1 MIQSLIE
8 DMQDQGK
15 EPLIDSEDK
24 VLIANQTQKK
34 RPETQTL
41 FIDYPLPF
49 KSDVD
54 RQRHTLPS

>member
-1 MIQSLIE
+1 MILSLIE

-24 VLIANQTQKK
+24 VLITNQTQKK

-41 FIDYPLPF
+41 
-49 KSDVD
+49 
-54 RQRHTLPS
+54 

>member
-1 MIQSLIE
+1 MILSLIE

-41 FIDYPLPF
+41 SLDNPLPF